1 MKKILL
7 FSLFI
12 ILFSKAALFANSRL
26 IKNLN
31 VWDVYT
37 YNFNA
42 SHWIEQGN
50 LQKGVSIYGEA
61 DIPIVEMPD
70 FLKGADFLQTSVSS
84 NNYSKSIIANFTIG
98 EDATLYVA
106 HSILVEKKPEWLL
119 EYQTTNQF
127 IKTRLGDFEI
137 FSKKLKSGEEI
148 LLGNNGNTEALMYL
162 LLRSKHK
169 IR

>member
-1 MKKILL
+1 
-7 FSLFI
+7 
-12 ILFSKAALFANSRL
+12 
-26 IKNLN
+26 
-31 VWDVYT
+31 
-37 YNFNA
+37 
-42 SHWIEQGN
+42 
-50 LQKGVSIYGEA
+50 
-61 DIPIVEMPD
+61 MPD

-148 LLGNNGNTEALMYL
+148 LLGNNGNTEAPMYFVAIQAQN
-162 LLRSKHK
+162 K
-169 IR
+169 IRETFPKGKLFDVREFDAIGDGKTINTNPLPYESF